1 MNSSLYTYL
10 CEDIYAHIN
19 LIKDL
24 EDKKLHKNISLKNL
38 KTIKKSDK
46 IESFMDVSINILEY
60 LESYDKIIYKP
71 LNLENKKINFS
82 SNKANKYTISKI
94 NNNKNRLWFFK

>member
-1 MNSSLYTYL
+1 MENYNRKFKKYDGMESNMNSSLYTYL

-46 IESFMDVSINILEY
+46 IESFMDVSINILSFLQIKQISILY
-60 LESYDKIIYKP
+60 L
-71 LNLENKKINFS
+71 
-82 SNKANKYTISKI
+82 
-94 NNNKNRLWFFK
+94 R